1 MDVTTQNRNDII
13 DLIILKMNL
22 VEDLAEQE
30 GYEGET
36 CTQAISETTELIG
49 SLILFDGK
57 DQHDDE
63 IFEEYTNM
71 LTSIQNER
79 RQKET

>member
-1 MDVTTQNRNDII
+1 MTTQNRNDII
-13 DLIILKMNL
+13 DQIILKMNL

-36 CTQAISETTELIG
+36 CNQAISETTELIG
-49 SLILFDGK
+49 SLILLDGK
-57 DQHDDE
+57 DKNDDE
-63 IFEEYTNM
+63 IFEEYTNI

-79 RQKET
+79 RQKGT

>member
-1 MDVTTQNRNDII
+1 MEVTTQNRNDII
-13 DLIILKMNL
+13 DQIILKMNL

-36 CTQAISETTELIG
+36 CNQAISETTELIG
-49 SLILFDGK
+49 SLILLDGK
-57 DQHDDE
+57 DKNDDE
-63 IFEEYTNM
+63 IFEEYTNI

-79 RQKET
+79 RQKGT

>member
-1 MDVTTQNRNDII
+1 MTTNQNRNDII

-36 CTQAISETTELIG
+36 CNQAISETTELIG
-49 SLILFDGK
+49 SLILLDGK
-57 DQHDDE
+57 DKNDDE
-63 IFEEYTNM
+63 IFEEYTNI

>member
-1 MDVTTQNRNDII
+1 MNIKQNRNDII
-13 DLIILKMNL
+13 DLIIQKMNL

-36 CTQAISETTELIG
+36 CNQAISETTELIG
-49 SLILFDGK
+49 SLILLDGK
-57 DQHDDE
+57 DKNDDE
-63 IFEEYTNM
+63 IFEEYTNI

-79 RQKET
+79 RQKGT

>member
-1 MDVTTQNRNDII
+1 MNINQNRNDII
-13 DLIILKMNL
+13 DQIILKMNL

-36 CTQAISETTELIG
+36 CNQAISETTELIG
-49 SLILFDGK
+49 SLILLDGK
-57 DQHDDE
+57 DKNDDD
-63 IFEEYTNM
+63 IFEEYTNI

>member
-1 MDVTTQNRNDII
+1 MTSKQNRNDII

-36 CTQAISETTELIG
+36 CNQAISETTELIG
-49 SLILFDGK
+49 SLILLDGK
-57 DQHDDE
+57 DKNDDD

>member
-1 MDVTTQNRNDII
+1 MTTQNRNDII
-13 DLIILKMNL
+13 DQIILKMNL

-36 CTQAISETTELIG
+36 CNQAISETTELIG
-49 SLILFDGK
+49 SLILLDGK
-57 DQHDDE
+57 DKNDDE
-63 IFEEYTNM
+63 IFEEYTNI

>member
-1 MDVTTQNRNDII
+1 MTTQNRNDII
-13 DLIILKMNL
+13 DLIVLKMNL

-36 CTQAISETTELIG
+36 CSRAICKTTELIS

-57 DQHDDE
+57 NQHDDE

-71 LTSIQNER
+71 LTSIQKER
-79 RQKET
+79 RQKKT

>member
-1 MDVTTQNRNDII
+1 MNINQNRNDII
-13 DLIILKMNL
+13 DQIILKMNL

-36 CTQAISETTELIG
+36 CNQAISETTELIG
-49 SLILFDGK
+49 SLILLDGK
-57 DQHDDE
+57 DKNDDE
-63 IFEEYTNM
+63 IFEEYTNI

>member
-1 MDVTTQNRNDII
+1 MIINQNRNDII
-13 DLIILKMNL
+13 DQIILKMNL

-36 CTQAISETTELIG
+36 CNQAISETTELIG
-49 SLILFDGK
+49 SLILLDGK
-57 DQHDDE
+57 DKNDDE
-63 IFEEYTNM
+63 IFEEYTNI

>member
-1 MDVTTQNRNDII
+1 MKTQDRNTLI

-22 VEDLAEQE
+22 VEDLAEDE

-36 CTQAISETTELIG
+36 CSQTINETTELIG
-49 SLILFDGK
+49 RLILLDGE
-57 DQHDDE
+57 DSDNDE
-63 IFEEYTNM
+63 TFEEYTNM